1 MCCSAN
7 STVIRDQLTRMTAI
21 SLGSRF
27 YDSYI
32 RQIRSRLPLLLRHLC
47 GCGNKLR
54 HELGS
59 NVMVRAERSS
69 SANVREGLNWHSA
82 SGPEFDD
89 QEVAANGSIVNEADP
104 TRRQVAADGLKRRP
118 RRSQLLVKFHRRQRC
133 DNGVSGGASFF
144 DIAILTRTEALRE
157 LEHLVI
163 DGLYGSSI
171 EDYRRGSYAA

>member
-1 MCCSAN
+1 M
-7 STVIRDQLTRMTAI
+7 RAI
-21 SLGSRF
+21 SVGSRF

-32 RQIRSRLPLLLRHLC
+32 RQIRLRLSLLPPHLC
-47 GCGNKLR
+47 VRGSQLR

-59 NVMVRAERSS
+59 DVMVWAERSS
-69 SANVREGLNWHSA
+69 SANVCEGLNWHAA

-133 DNGVSGGASFF
+133 DNGVSGSVSLF
-144 DIAILTRTEALRE
+144 DITIFTRTETLCE

-163 DGLYGSSI
+163 DRLHRSSI
-171 EDYRRGSYAA
+171 EDHRRGSHAA